1 MKGPRDL
8 QKPPEKGFVLP
19 YMKGPKTSMSLLT
32 RNLVYLYEGL
42 RDPQKPPKEE
52 FVLPI

>member
-1 MKGPRDL
+1 MNTRS
-8 QKPPEKGFVLP
+8 LP
-19 YMKGPKTSMSLLT
+19 K
-32 RNLVYLYEGL
+32 RNVFYLYEGL

>member
-1 MKGPRDL
+1 MKGP
-8 QKPPEKGFVLP
+8 ETSGSLP
-19 YMKGPKTSMSLLT
+19 KMILF
-32 RNLVYLYEGL
+32 YLYEGL